1 MSVGEL
7 FAWGETTGGEA
18 KSIEDFRSYRVN
30 KLSGGFTGAS
40 VLFEGTAKDLLGAPI
55 GEQIVDGVK
64 DVAVGT
70 KHALLLAANGKVL
83 ACGTGDMGQLGLG
96 AKIIGTSEF
105 VVLSGLDG
113 REVTQIACG
122 AKHSAAVS
130 SSGDLYMWGSGLQ
143 GQTGLASASLDEK
156 TNDAITGVQ
165 LLPKLLSSFVGHH
178 KIRAVACGEAH
189 TACVTEA
196 GEVWCWGEG
205 RCGKLGY
212 GKVRKQ
218 ARPKRTLEKCE
229 AKGAPFVQVA
239 CGWAHTIART
249 KLGDVYVWGFNA
261 FGQLGLGH
269 PDAAF
274 YPQQLSVIGRGG
286 EPCKVVDIAAC
297 ENYSACR
304 NDRKDL
310 YTWGCGGHGRLG
322 HGANDN
328 MYAPTLVECLQ
339 GKQVS
344 SVGLTA
350 NDMFV
355 FVPSVVY
362 TADPPCG
369 PISGGTKV
377 TIHGGGFWETDGVV
391 IRFEPKDPSSN
402 PNVMARSSVGSYYKD
417 ADPEAGEMQ
426 QLQCR
431 TPRFSDAVVACLE
444 VAMNG
449 ADFTANCVE
458 FQYYEN
464 PVPESISPLSF
475 SAQSSKEVRIKGK
488 GFFETDLI
496 QVRFKEKGS
505 DSREVTVKGWI
516 VEDIVD
522 SVENPETEEL
532 EDVVEKSI
540 VCKSPLFEGSFPM
553 EARVSVALNGSDFVL
568 LQNMNVVVHNASTK
582 SAVPS
587 SAPTNGG
594 TKIHVHGSS
603 FYAAPTVCA
612 RISVGARGAHY
623 VLPNPPEAGSD
634 GIEPPLFELAV
645 PVTVHTKEK
654 LSLTVPTT
662 GFFSEKLGQA
672 DTAVEASPADEEG
685 GGGEDVNLEE
695 PEELPED
702 AAEEGEA
709 AAAAPTA
716 DSKTLLE
723 MFPDNILAVNAV
735 LEVTVDGDE
744 YLEKPIDMC
753 FFRPGI
759 TFAVEPAAGPA
770 SGGTPVSLLVDG
782 VLFDGSEAKV
792 KFDAATDGGL
802 PGGLDVDA
810 EASVSTDGVQ
820 STIQCTTG
828 ALSEALDELAALANP
843 APVEAAED
851 EEEEEGAVAT
861 VAPIQTVEVPV
872 KLSLNGVEW
881 LSFSSSFLIYTVRG
895 RAPCS
900 HPYFR

>member
-1 MSVGEL
+1 M
-7 FAWGETTGGEA
+7 
-18 KSIEDFRSYRVN
+18 
-30 KLSGGFTGAS
+30 
-40 VLFEGTAKDLLGAPI
+40 
-55 GEQIVDGVK
+55 
-64 DVAVGT
+64 
-70 KHALLLAANGKVL
+70 
-83 ACGTGDMGQLGLG
+83 
-96 AKIIGTSEF
+96 
-105 VVLSGLDG
+105 
-113 REVTQIACG
+113 
-122 AKHSAAVS
+122 
-130 SSGDLYMWGSGLQ
+130 
-143 GQTGLASASLDEK
+143 
-156 TNDAITGVQ
+156 
-165 LLPKLLSSFVGHH
+165 
-178 KIRAVACGEAH
+178 
-189 TACVTEA
+189 
-196 GEVWCWGEG
+196 
-205 RCGKLGY
+205 
-212 GKVRKQ
+212 
-218 ARPKRTLEKCE
+218 
-229 AKGAPFVQVA
+229 
-239 CGWAHTIART
+239 
-249 KLGDVYVWGFNA
+249 
-261 FGQLGLGH
+261 
-269 PDAAF
+269 
-274 YPQQLSVIGRGG
+274 
-286 EPCKVVDIAAC
+286 
-297 ENYSACR
+297 
-304 NDRKDL
+304 
-310 YTWGCGGHGRLG
+310 
-322 HGANDN
+322 
-328 MYAPTLVECLQ
+328 
-339 GKQVS
+339 
-344 SVGLTA
+344 
-350 NDMFV
+350 
-355 FVPSVVY
+355 
-362 TADPPCG
+362 
-369 PISGGTKV
+369 
-377 TIHGGGFWETDGVV
+377 
-391 IRFEPKDPSSN
+391 
-402 PNVMARSSVGSYYKD
+402 
-417 ADPEAGEMQ
+417 
-426 QLQCR
+426 
-431 TPRFSDAVVACLE
+431 
-444 VAMNG
+444 
-449 ADFTANCVE
+449 
-458 FQYYEN
+458 
-464 PVPESISPLSF
+464 
-475 SAQSSKEVRIKGK
+475 
-488 GFFETDLI
+488 
-496 QVRFKEKGS
+496 
-505 DSREVTVKGWI
+505 
-516 VEDIVD
+516 
-522 SVENPETEEL
+522 
-532 EDVVEKSI
+532 
-540 VCKSPLFEGSFPM
+540 
-553 EARVSVALNGSDFVL
+553 SVALNGSDFVL

-820 STIQCTTG
+820 SRIQCTTG